1 MCCRKR
7 CFREEPLPSFRF
19 AKCHL
24 PRRWR
29 PWQKGQV
36 SSLFVNGQK
45 KSAVK
50 LQTFRPCQ
58 SLSLSG
64 EVARRSRDGEGC
76 FRDEPSQSRCARQLS
91 RRESPWQRGQ
101 VSSLFVNGRK
111 KPAVKLQTF
120 RPCQSL
126 SLSGEVARRS
136 RDGEGLLLLPNFFQ
150 NFLLS
155 VQETSPLLR
164 VRIQRGTQS
173 TRKAS
178 LASLCPQPYRKEAVQ
193 A

>member
-1 MCCRKR
+1 M
-7 CFREEPLPSFRF
+7 FRETLFLRPRCIQQTIGWRRFVSQIFCCVPSALQLLSVSAFQNWSRGNSCVVERGASGMNPLSR
-19 AKCHL
+19 L
-24 PRRWR
+24 RRQLSR
-29 PWQKGQV
+29 GESPWQRGEV
-36 SSLFVNGQK
+36 LSSPVNGRK

-64 EVARRSRDGEGC
+64 EVARRSRDGEG
-76 FRDEPSQSRCARQLS
+76 
-91 RRESPWQRGQ
+91 
-101 VSSLFVNGRK
+101 
-111 KPAVKLQTF
+111 
-120 RPCQSL
+120 
-126 SLSGEVARRS
+126 
-136 RDGEGLLLLPNFFQ
+136 LLPLPNFFQ
-150 NFLLS
+150 IFLLS

>member
-1 MCCRKR
+1 M
-7 CFREEPLPSFRF
+7 FRETLFFKTALYSAYDWLAKIRQPIFCRVPSALQLLSVSAFQNRTRGNSCVVERGASGMDPL
-19 AKCHL
+19 
-24 PRRWR
+24 
-29 PWQKGQV
+29 
-36 SSLFVNGQK
+36 
-45 KSAVK
+45 
-50 LQTFRPCQ
+50 
-58 SLSLSG
+58 
-64 EVARRSRDGEGC
+64 SRL
-76 FRDEPSQSRCARQLS
+76 RRQLS
-91 RRESPWQRGQ
+91 RGESPWQRGQ

-111 KPAVKLQTF
+111 KSAVKLQTF
-120 RPCQSL
+120 RLCQSL

-136 RDGEGLLLLPNFFQ
+136 RDGEGLLPLPNFFQ
-150 NFLLS
+150 IFLLS

>member
-1 MCCRKR
+1 MSRSTRIPTSCKFTAPKERTAPLTGFPGR
-7 CFREEPLPSFRF
+7 GAFFRIQVVFLLYKGGEGPLPSFRF
-19 AKCHL
+19 AKCHCPFL
-24 PRRWR
+24 SPGGDIFPR
-29 PWQKGQV
+29 PGGV
-36 SSLFVNGQK
+36 F
-45 KSAVK
+45 
-50 LQTFRPCQ
+50 
-58 SLSLSG
+58 
-64 EVARRSRDGEGC
+64 
-76 FRDEPSQSRCARQLS
+76 
-91 RRESPWQRGQ
+91 RRESPWQRGE

-111 KPAVKLQTF
+111 KPAVMLQTF

-136 RDGEGLLLLPNFFQ
+136 RDGEGLLPLPNFFQ
-150 NFLLS
+150 IFLLS

>member
-1 MCCRKR
+1 M
-7 CFREEPLPSFRF
+7 FRETLFFKTALYSAYDWLAKIRQPIFCRVPS
-19 AKCHL
+19 AL
-24 PRRWR
+24 
-29 PWQKGQV
+29 QLLSV
-36 SSLFVNGQK
+36 SAFQN
-45 KSAVK
+45 
-50 LQTFRPCQ
+50 
-58 SLSLSG
+58 
-64 EVARRSRDGEGC
+64 RSRGKSCVVERGASGKN
-76 FRDEPSQSRCARQLS
+76 PLSRLRRQLS
-91 RRESPWQRGQ
+91 RRESPWQRGK
-101 VSSLFVNGRK
+101 VSFSFVNGRK
-111 KPAVKLQTF
+111 KPAVMLQTF

-136 RDGEGLLLLPNFFQ
+136 RDGEGLLPLPNFFQ
-150 NFLLS
+150 IFLLS